1 MARHRNDPRN
11 DRTAPALAGMDKL
24 FLAVVVS
31 GLLVLVTAAGL
42 YALSKATITAQMPT
56 YAIRQQQH

>member
-1 MARHRNDPRN
+1 
-11 DRTAPALAGMDKL
+11 MDKL
-24 FLAVVVS
+24 FLAVLVS

-42 YALSKATITAQMPT
+42 YALSKGTITAQMPT